1 MVGHVCVCV
10 CVVYFRGLVHLV
22 KLRVSWVILGD
33 IGWFG
38 GTLTDKGGGVFR
50 QVMGGLGVFWG

>member
-1 MVGHVCVCV
+1 MCVCV
-10 CVVYFRGLVHLV
+10 CGLFQGSCPFSQI
-22 KLRVSWVILGD
+22 KGFLGD

-50 QVMGGLGVFWG
+50 QVMGGLGFF